1 MSTSFPP
8 QIDRVRVFN
17 DVSFDLMSI
26 TDTQVYNGSS
36 VTMKFLDRNGN
47 PLSGGY
53 VNSDCVFLQ
62 VIDEDQDEDLY
73 RRERI
78 DGFWDG
84 GQNVPFGPVAIKDF
98 ICDGTY
104 DEPRCVNQLLG
115 TINIFNDNPADSA
128 PHDATTV
135 TSCDGVAGILT
146 DHAGWAK
153 IYILNPR
160 SGRWAAVDLLE
171 TGVASHTF
179 VSVTCIDLVSVY
191 SGCVPTL
198 DVLPGDTIVA
208 FYQDPTNHSDSAMI
222 SAKVSVGGSG
232 PTTGGSQVFF
242 VNSSG
247 STVTSYLDTDMVYVK
262 VVDTSHSGGTVGVT
276 KLVGAVEIDGVAYDV
291 TATDTTGTFMSAA
304 IDLDLVGGDT
314 ITVTYTD
321 PSDSADTD
329 TATATVTASALEI
342 TDFVAGPNPFAD
354 EVAFFY
360 EGSGIAE
367 TFTVTI
373 YDLAGHV
380 VWTETLPN
388 VTEVVWDGTD
398 EDGADV
404 ANGAYIYVLM
414 ATDGTETF
422 DSENTESAKGMVF
435 INPNPLP
442 DKGGTSDDE
451 KSDDR
456 ESSSPHGPV
465 RGRVGRRNRS
475 VQRVQERS
483 GRASSGHGWSVC
495 GGRGRRDGGGVEPG
509 GVGVPGRHPT
519 DGDVNGPVWSG
530 DHAPVRRRD
539 DVVR

>member
-1 MSTSFPP
+1 MVDNWKIEAFNEDDIYARYNDVYYELDSTWGMAGLGDQTAYSDVHNTRPGETAFPP

-26 TDTQVYNGSS
+26 ADTQVYNGSA

-47 PLSGGY
+47 VLTGGY

-98 ICDGTY
+98 ECDTEY
-104 DEPRCVNQLLG
+104 PEPRCVNQLLG
-115 TINIFNDNPADSA
+115 TINIFNDNPATSV
-128 PHDATTV
+128 PHDAEPV
-135 TSCDGVAGILT
+135 ESCDGEPGIYT
-146 DHAGWAK
+146 ENAGWAK

-171 TGVASHTF
+171 TGVATHTF

-191 SGCVPTL
+191 SDCVPTL
-198 DVLPGDTIVA
+198 EVLPGDTIVA

-222 SAKVSVGGSG
+222 SSKVSVGGSA
-232 PTTGGSQVFF
+232 PTTAGSQVFF
-242 VNSSG
+242 VNASG

-276 KLVGAVEIDGVAYDV
+276 KLVGAVKIGTTTYDV
-291 TATDTTGTFMSAA
+291 TATDTMGTFMSAA
-304 IDLDLVGGDT
+304 IDLDLVAGAT

-329 TATATVTASALEI
+329 TATATITASALEI
-342 TDFVAGPNPFAD
+342 TDFVAGPNPFDD

-360 EGSGIAE
+360 EGTGVAK

-380 VWTETLPN
+380 VWTETKAN
-388 VTEVVWDGTD
+388 VTEVVWDGTND
-398 EDGADV
+398 GGADL
-404 ANGAYIYVLM
+404 ANGAYIYVLT

-422 DSENTESAKGMVF
+422 DSSNTESAKGMVF
-435 INPNPLP
+435 IN
-442 DKGGTSDDE
+442 
-451 KSDDR
+451 R
-456 ESSSPHGPV
+456 
-465 RGRVGRRNRS
+465 
-475 VQRVQERS
+475 
-483 GRASSGHGWSVC
+483 
-495 GGRGRRDGGGVEPG
+495 
-509 GVGVPGRHPT
+509 
-519 DGDVNGPVWSG
+519 
-530 DHAPVRRRD
+530 
-539 DVVR
+539 